1 MPPYYSR
8 RRYTPY
14 SRTYRNYA
22 RRLYSVRGTSTRAWR
37 RSGYPTGTRASY
49 RKVRGYRRAPW
60 GLIRNTYTVPE
71 KKFSDIGSLL
81 PVTGNVILLNGLE
94 QGTGYDQRIG
104 RNVMLR
110 SVHLKFQVNGAPY
123 NAGTPS
129 FSPGCLVR
137 VLLVWDQQPNGTL
150 PSIGEIFQ
158 STTPGLLPL
167 QGMNMANSQRFKFLF
182 DRRYVLSNA
191 DENNR
196 AGWKWEC
203 FDETFQ
209 KLNLKV
215 GYSDTSTGTISD
227 IETGALYW
235 VQVTDIID
243 PDNLPEIALNS
254 RIRYFDN

>member
-1 MPPYYSR
+1 
-8 RRYTPY
+8 
-14 SRTYRNYA
+14 
-22 RRLYSVRGTSTRAWR
+22 
-37 RSGYPTGTRASY
+37 
-49 RKVRGYRRAPW
+49 
-60 GLIRNTYTVPE
+60 
-71 KKFSDIGSLL
+71 
-81 PVTGNVILLNGLE
+81 
-94 QGTGYDQRIG
+94 
-104 RNVMLR
+104 
-110 SVHLKFQVNGAPY
+110 
-123 NAGTPS
+123 
-129 FSPGCLVR
+129 
-137 VLLVWDQQPNGTL
+137 
-150 PSIGEIFQ
+150 
-158 STTPGLLPL
+158 
-167 QGMNMANSQRFKFLF
+167 MANSQRFKFLF